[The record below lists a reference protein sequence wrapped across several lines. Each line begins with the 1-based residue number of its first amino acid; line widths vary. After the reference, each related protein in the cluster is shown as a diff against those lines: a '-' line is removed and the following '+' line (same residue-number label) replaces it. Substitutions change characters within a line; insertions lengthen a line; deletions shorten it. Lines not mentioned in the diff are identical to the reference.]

1 MPMIVFMEPVRD
13 ITYRSESINTHSN
26 LKLFNPLVDR
36 GNTVIIIE
44 HNMELIAQADW
55 IIDIGP
61 YAGQE
66 GGKLLFSGTPESML
80 ACRHSLTAEWL
91 RKHCQVE

>member
-1 MPMIVFMEPVRD
+1 
-13 ITYRSESINTHSN
+13 
-26 LKLFNPLVDR
+26 
-36 GNTVIIIE
+36 
-44 HNMELIAQADW
+44 MELIAQADW

-91 RKHCQVE
+91 RKHCLVE